1 MSRSRIA
8 ALVVAALAAVAAIV
22 VGVSL
27 VLPRPAP
34 APAPEAAPSTTA
46 PPASATTDPPATTS
60 TPVGRQDASIGAQAR
75 TEVDEPVAV
84 RLPSLGVDLDV
95 VRVGVRDDGQMDVP
109 LLVSEA
115 GWYRYGPAP
124 GADAGNAVLAAHV
137 DSDRGPA
144 PMAVLLDVEV
154 GTEVEVETASGATLR
169 YRIDEVEQLGK
180 ETLPLDEIFARDGDH
195 RLRLVTCA
203 GDWDPVAQAYE
214 DNVIATASLI
224 G

>member
-34 APAPEAAPSTTA
+34 APAPEAAPPASA
-46 PPASATTDPPATTS
+46 PPASATTDPPAPVS
-60 TPVGRQDASIGAQAR
+60 TPVGRQDAALGAQERAA
-75 TEVDEPVAV
+75 VDEPVAV

-95 VRVGVRDDGQMDVP
+95 VPVGVRDDGQMDVP

-124 GADAGNAVLAAHV
+124 GAEAGNAVLAAHV